1 MNIDILQHQLPI
13 PNTSFLF
20 IEVLMIM
27 SRSPTMNPAIEETVN
42 SITSK
47 YAEKGLSYF
56 AIENQDAIKYV

>member
-1 MNIDILQHQLPI
+1 
-13 PNTSFLF
+13 
-20 IEVLMIM
+20 M